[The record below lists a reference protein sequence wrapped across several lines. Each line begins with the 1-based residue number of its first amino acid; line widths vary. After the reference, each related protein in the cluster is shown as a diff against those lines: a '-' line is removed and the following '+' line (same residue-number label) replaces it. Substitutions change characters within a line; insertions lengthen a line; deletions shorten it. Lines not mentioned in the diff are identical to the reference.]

1 MAHHHYVARFLLW
14 RWSAKGRFVAYYC
27 DKNSKKPIKNANA
40 TVARACQIPDLN
52 VFFGVAKSDR
62 DMPETKFFT
71 PYVDTP
77 AAAALRTI
85 LDDGV
90 RALTAK

>member
-1 MAHHHYVARFLLW
+1 
-14 RWSAKGRFVAYYC
+14 
-27 DKNSKKPIKNANA
+27 
-40 TVARACQIPDLN
+40 
-52 VFFGVAKSDR
+52 
-62 DMPETKFFT
+62 MPETKFFT